1 MRYPARAQG
10 SPKIGGDVVPRS
22 PRNDGIAENLI
33 DDLQDAPGC
42 FVTAFHFQRPE
53 HGHDILHFQP
63 GDGRR
68 TDKRENIVAE
78 TVHDRSLMLCRECRH
93 ACGVPFAGNILKTV
107 PFGNSSGFLLLSLV
121 CGWID
126 TLSQKASGFIAALSG
141 ILERYGRIGPETEE
155 PAFALKAVGHAPEL
169 AAAGRN
175 EKKKTAAVGILVG
188 LVCGLQTA
196 DTNVGKRHG
205 VLPGLCWMFRYLS
218 GQKIQQYSLVIR
230 EGITLLHSMDLPSDI
245 PLQELDATGQTWTTG
260 NPVDTKKERIPMC
273 FAH

>member
-1 MRYPARAQG
+1 MP
-10 SPKIGGDVVPRS
+10 PCV
-22 PRNDGIAENLI
+22 
-33 DDLQDAPGC
+33 C
-42 FVTAFHFQRPE
+42 
-53 HGHDILHFQP
+53 
-63 GDGRR
+63 
-68 TDKRENIVAE
+68 
-78 TVHDRSLMLCRECRH
+78 
-93 ACGVPFAGNILKTV
+93 VPFAGNILKTV

-126 TLSQKASGFIAALSG
+126 TLSQKASGFITALSG

-169 AAAGRN
+169 AVAGRN
-175 EKKKTAAVGILVG
+175 EKKKTAVGILVG

-205 VLPGLCWMFRYLS
+205 VLSGLCWMFRYLS
-218 GQKIQQYSLVIR
+218 GQKIQQYSPVIR
-230 EGITLLHSMDLPSDI
+230 EDITLLHSMDLPSDI
-245 PLQELDATGQTWTTG
+245 PLQELDATGQTWATG

>member
-1 MRYPARAQG
+1 
-10 SPKIGGDVVPRS
+10 
-22 PRNDGIAENLI
+22 
-33 DDLQDAPGC
+33 
-42 FVTAFHFQRPE
+42 
-53 HGHDILHFQP
+53 
-63 GDGRR
+63 
-68 TDKRENIVAE
+68 
-78 TVHDRSLMLCRECRH
+78 MLCGECRH
-93 ACGVPFAGNILKTV
+93 ACGVPFAGNVLKTV

-121 CGWID
+121 RGGID
-126 TLSQKASGFIAALSG
+126 TLRQQTPGLITALSG

-175 EKKKTAAVGILVG
+175 EEEKPAAVGILVG

-205 VLPGLCWMFRYLS
+205 VLSGLCWMFRYLS
-218 GQKIQQYSLVIR
+218 GQKIQQYSPVIR
-230 EGITLLHSMDLPSDI
+230 EDITLLHSMDLPSDI
-245 PLQELDATGQTWTTG
+245 PLQALDATGQTWTTG